1 MTECISN
8 NITDDDLGTQEPQVK
23 IVGMEFTAGPE
34 GNEQIEEALGYTTH
48 RFPTGEVYRTNGPY
62 LMELARDYCADAA
75 LCIEMLDERG
85 IVPFILPTEKPKGAR
100 KFEPGFVAVF
110 EIRGEIHVT
119 TPQASEEAAAA
130 CALWFAL
137 GISHD

>member
-1 MTECISN
+1 MN
-8 NITDDDLGTQEPQVK
+8 NKEYSDSTLGTQETQVK
-23 IVGMEFTAGPE
+23 VVGMEFTAGPE
-34 GNEQIEEALGYTTH
+34 GNDMISQALGYTTH
-48 RFPTGEVYRTNGPY
+48 RFPTGEVYHTLGPY
-62 LMELARDYCADAA
+62 LMEHAPNYCSDAA
-75 LCIEMLDERG
+75 LCLEYLEGHD
-85 IVPFILPTEKPKGAR
+85 IVPFILPTEKPKGVR

-119 TPQASEEAAAA
+119 VPQATEEAAAA